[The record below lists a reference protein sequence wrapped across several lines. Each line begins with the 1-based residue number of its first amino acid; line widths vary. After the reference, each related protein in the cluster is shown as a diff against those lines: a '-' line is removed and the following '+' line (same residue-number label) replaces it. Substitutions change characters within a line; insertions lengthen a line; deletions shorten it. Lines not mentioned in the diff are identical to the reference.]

1 MFKSVSMAVKQSL
14 DTPQVFNNKESFNG
28 INFIVKNSQ
37 LVEQVIARM
46 SGFQSRTSI
55 IEI

>member
-1 MFKSVSMAVKQSL
+1 MAVKQSL